1 MYISNGTSSA
11 AGRSTNAKVA
21 AGSMKRRINHA
32 DAMRSTP
39 GRGRVTQRRFENV
52 FADENAEAAKL
63 AETQRRRRGDAEPRS
78 AEPAQTSG
86 DVQKAQRRAAIAT
99 SLRHSGHFLVVGS
112 GGASPRRIRAT
123 IVFTGS
129 TTKKYTARA
138 IIRNAISAFRKSPT
152 SSLLPLTVSVNS

>member
-63 AETQRRRRGDAEPRS
+63 AETQRRRGGDAEATPRRRGAAKRRAGS
-78 AEPAQTSG
+78 
-86 DVQKAQRRAAIAT
+86 DQRRRAEGAAPRGD
-99 SLRHSGHFLVVGS
+99 RHLAQAL
-112 GGASPRRIRAT
+112 GALLGRRVRRRLA
-123 IVFTGS
+123 
-129 TTKKYTARA
+129 A
-138 IIRNAISAFRKSPT
+138 P
-152 SSLLPLTVSVNS
+152 